1 MGFESRSVAI
11 EGNTV
16 TADFRDTSGDSPDL
30 ALSEAYRALEEG
42 DTQRARG
49 LAQSV
54 LIAAKA
60 SSNLRA
66 EGQALSCLA
75 HCDRV
80 GQRLRRAADT
90 SRRAAQLFQRLAE
103 PEGESPALNTL
114 AHACMLLGRNDE
126 ALEAALLSVRLCD
139 VQTPTAQAVLA
150 NNCLGLAYCWSGH
163 FDKATD
169 VLETAIAL
177 ASRCTPAMSPYQP
190 KLNQLWVEA
199 ARLADERYQTGAMS
213 SLRRMGT
220 LVRECRRLERSGDE
234 LSFMPGMMP
243 AARTISVAMKGL
255 FSAGQGDV
263 DNARIYADR
272 AIGSLGGTVTWLDA
286 LVRWALAE
294 LAWLQKDWAGTEA
307 ALQEMKMCALAV
319 EHERMACLAHLLLVQ
334 VFELQGKTDMAQ
346 LESRSLRAREHRMAT
361 ESMSSREAVVMWQLG
376 ARQSE
381 RHLEQALVASRQF
394 ERWSFED
401 ALTGIANRRSFER
414 ALAERLPV
422 FVASGRPL
430 TVAMVDLD
438 QFKSVNDVYTHQ
450 VGDRVLKTVAS
461 VLASSVRENDLA
473 ARLAGDEFV
482 VLFADADETVAA
494 EICARISEAIDGFD
508 WHSIAPGLHISVSIG
523 VSQAVSGDTVESLVH
538 RSDKSMYTV
547 KPGWVPTNI

>member
-1 MGFESRSVAI
+1 
-11 EGNTV
+11 
-16 TADFRDTSGDSPDL
+16 
-30 ALSEAYRALEEG
+30 
-42 DTQRARG
+42 
-49 LAQSV
+49 
-54 LIAAKA
+54 
-60 SSNLRA
+60 
-66 EGQALSCLA
+66 
-75 HCDRV
+75 
-80 GQRLRRAADT
+80 
-90 SRRAAQLFQRLAE
+90 
-103 PEGESPALNTL
+103 
-114 AHACMLLGRNDE
+114 
-126 ALEAALLSVRLCD
+126 
-139 VQTPTAQAVLA
+139 
-150 NNCLGLAYCWSGH
+150 
-163 FDKATD
+163 
-169 VLETAIAL
+169 
-177 ASRCTPAMSPYQP
+177 
-190 KLNQLWVEA
+190 
-199 ARLADERYQTGAMS
+199 
-213 SLRRMGT
+213 
-220 LVRECRRLERSGDE
+220 
-234 LSFMPGMMP
+234 
-243 AARTISVAMKGL
+243 
-255 FSAGQGDV
+255 
-263 DNARIYADR
+263 
-272 AIGSLGGTVTWLDA
+272 
-286 LVRWALAE
+286 
-294 LAWLQKDWAGTEA
+294 
-307 ALQEMKMCALAV
+307 MCALAV

-401 ALTGIANRRSFER
+401 ALTGIANRRCFER

-482 VLFADADETVAA
+482 VLFADADELVAA

-508 WHSIAPGLHISVSIG
+508 WNSIAPGLRISVSIG
-523 VSQAVSGDTVESLVH
+523 VSQAVAGDTVESLVH